1 MFSLRKPVAHWL
13 KILGCAKMNYSWSSY
28 FSIVLASARMRFL
41 TILRYPGQLVL
52 DTFIPIIFAAIP
64 ILLGRANGEV
74 NAAEVFQLN
83 TGTPQYVAYLLIGSS
98 VFTIVSLAF
107 WHMAYWLRWE
117 QEAGTLEALY
127 LVPVH
132 RIWIAAGT
140 ALYSCVRSLFSSVT
154 AYFLGALILRFNP
167 WQGELLLAVVF
178 LLVGLVPL
186 YGFTLLYGALIIKVK
201 EANALVGLMQWG
213 ISFLMGMFFPITI
226 FPPLV
231 KIIALSFP
239 PTWMTN
245 GVRSAILG
253 VGYFLGEWY
262 LDLAVLWGFLLLA
275 PLFGYWV
282 FTRVE
287 NQVRRSEGMGQF

>member
-1 MFSLRKPVAHWL
+1 MK
-13 KILGCAKMNYSWSSY
+13 YSWKSY
-28 FSIVLASARMRFL
+28 LSVVLASARMRFL

-52 DTFIPIIFAAIP
+52 DTFIPIVFAAMP
-64 ILLGRANGEV
+64 ILLGRANGGN
-74 NAAEVFQLN
+74 NAAAAFQRN

-117 QEAGTLEALY
+117 QEAGTLETLY

-140 ALYSCVRSLFSSVT
+140 AVYSCARSLFSSLT
-154 AYFLGALILRFNP
+154 AYFLGALILGFNP
-167 WQGELLLAVVF
+167 WQGELLLAFVF

-186 YGFTLLYGALIIKVK
+186 YGVTLLYGALILKVK

-213 ISFLMGMFFPITI
+213 VSFLMGVFFPIKV
-226 FPPLV
+226 FPPFL
-231 KIIALSFP
+231 KFIALLFP

-253 VGYFLGEWY
+253 VGYFFGKWY

-282 FTRVE
+282 FNMVE
-287 NQVRRSEGMGQF
+287 VQVRSNEGMGQF